1 MFTKNARAL
10 QGKKLRAAEDGSP
23 LRQRRVGRRPGG
35 GLTGRVRPERLPAR
49 FMPAKPKALTETQ
62 FLALL
67 DKVLA
72 KVMSDLTVRSK
83 IQEEVAKEMRL
94 VRNLASFTKYAE
106 EATVPDT
113 APATVAELQDPRAAT
128 FGEDATVSVTPADE
142 EGGGK
147 LAVEI
152 TLPDR
157 TVSSEIKVGPGGAG
171 EDDGEAQAPFVPFP
185 VTLPTDPELVWVLA
199 RRENL
204 GADEAGRALS
214 SVEEEYW
221 ASKAGQQRL
230 RKGAERNFAEFIE
243 NVPSAA
249 LLDSGMK
256 RHYKIA
262 EKLHA
267 LHSLGQGGGEQP
279 PAAKPKPADN
289 NLDHLFAPTGEPAE
303 ENDEPSWNA

>member
-1 MFTKNARAL
+1 
-10 QGKKLRAAEDGSP
+10 
-23 LRQRRVGRRPGG
+23 
-35 GLTGRVRPERLPAR
+35 
-49 FMPAKPKALTETQ
+49 MPAKPKALTETQ

-72 KVMSDLTVRSK
+72 KVMSDLIVRSK
-83 IQEEVAKEMRL
+83 IQDEVAKELRL
-94 VRNLASFTKYAE
+94 IKNLASFTKFAE

-113 APATVAELQDPRAAT
+113 APATVAELQDQLAAT
-128 FGEDATVSVTPADE
+128 FGEDAKVSVTPADDEE
-142 EGGGK
+142 EGSGR

-171 EDDGEAQAPFVPFP
+171 EGDGEAQAPFVPFP

-204 GADEAGRALS
+204 GPDEAGRALS
-214 SVEEEYW
+214 SVEQEYW
-221 ASKAGQQRL
+221 SSKAGQQRL

-262 EKLHA
+262 EKIHA
-267 LHSLGQGGGEQP
+267 LHQLGVGGGE
-279 PAAKPKPADN
+279 PALIPQEKPKPAAKAAGN
-289 NLDHLFAPTGEPAE
+289 NLDHLFAPAGQPVKEADE
-303 ENDEPSWNA
+303 ADEAADDNDEPSWDA

>member
-1 MFTKNARAL
+1 
-10 QGKKLRAAEDGSP
+10 
-23 LRQRRVGRRPGG
+23 
-35 GLTGRVRPERLPAR
+35 
-49 FMPAKPKALTETQ
+49 MPAKPKGLTEVQ

-83 IQEEVAKEMRL
+83 IQDEVAKELRL
-94 VRNLASFTKYAE
+94 IKNLASFTKFAE

-113 APATVAELQDPRAAT
+113 APATVAELQDQLAAT
-128 FGEDATVSVTPADE
+128 FGEDASVSVTPADE
-142 EGGGK
+142 DGGN

-157 TVSSEIKVGPGGAG
+157 TVNSQIKVGPGGAG
-171 EDDGEAQAPFVPFP
+171 EEDGEAQAPFVPFP
-185 VTLPTDPELVWVLA
+185 VTLPTDPELVWVLG

-204 GADEAGRALS
+204 GPDEAGRALAS
-214 SVEEEYW
+214 IESEYW

-249 LLDSGMK
+249 LLESGMK
-256 RHYKIA
+256 RHYKEP
-262 EKLHA
+262 EKIHA
-267 LHSLGQGGGEQP
+267 LRPVGEGGSGEP
-279 PAAKPKPADN
+279 KPTAKPVDT
-289 NLDHLFAPTGEPAE
+289 NLDHLFAPTGKKADES
-303 ENDEPSWNA
+303 DEPSWDA